1 MVFQGGQATRV
12 GYKKLEDG
20 SKVRVSKKTNEEIEA

>member
-1 MVFQGGQATRV
+1 MEEIMAE
-12 GYKKLEDG
+12 KKKILLVEDG

>member
-1 MVFQGGQATRV
+1 V